1 MITKINCLHISRYRV
16 MPDSLRRIAL
26 FSPEHSKIYHLA
38 PNTYQEDPNLD
49 EEDAKSFISKDQA
62 LEDGGLDLLI

>member
-1 MITKINCLHISRYRV
+1 
-16 MPDSLRRIAL
+16 MPDSLRRIAP
-26 FSPEHSKIYHLA
+26 FSPDHSKIYHLA